1 MPENRRSFPQFHN
14 RNGDGPDKRQ
24 SLAGPVVPQKQVRAG
39 TDFAARFGTAIA
51 EYGLA
56 AVPAAL
62 YHYQGKLGLSA
73 QEVWFVSY
81 VLSHKWGEDLP
92 RPSLKQL
99 QRCSGLSDR
108 TVQRYRERL
117 QESGFLE

>member
-1 MPENRRSFPQFHN
+1 
-14 RNGDGPDKRQ
+14 NGRGPDQGKGKP
-24 SLAGPVVPQKQVRAG
+24 LAGQVVPQQQGRSG
-39 TDFAARFGTAIA
+39 TDFAERFGIAIA

-99 QRCSGLSDR
+99 QKCSGLSDR

-117 QESGFLE
+117 EES